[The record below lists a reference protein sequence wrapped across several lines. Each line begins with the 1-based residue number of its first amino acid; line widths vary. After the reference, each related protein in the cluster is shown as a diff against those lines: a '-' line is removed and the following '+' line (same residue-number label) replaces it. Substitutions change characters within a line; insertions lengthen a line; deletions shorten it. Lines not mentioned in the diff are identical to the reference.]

1 MILIESERKGIRV
14 MILEIPT
21 TLIDVSSMTD
31 DMAKQLL
38 TIISDMMIHIYAA
51 QAEHKVIQKRKRQRE
66 GFERLCQSDQ

>member
-31 DMAKQLL
+31 DMAK
-38 TIISDMMIHIYAA
+38 
-51 QAEHKVIQKRKRQRE
+51 
-66 GFERLCQSDQ
+66 